1 MNPGPP
7 AGLPERRRSPRHAV
21 REVRGTMHISSD
33 AKVLNMS
40 LIGMAVQ
47 SGTAMRVGRNYAITL
62 TNNQKHEFRLQ
73 GTVVWCRLRALKKSE
88 RGDTSPLY
96 EAGFKFSDTLSD
108 KADNLLRFMQESA
121 VIALEQRVSGRFKV
135 NLDRPVNLDTEC
147 DFVIRSIS
155 SDGVLIETE
164 VVPEPTE
171 MLEMEI
177 VLDDKPLTLKGRI
190 IHSREVEGSE
200 ARQFVQV
207 GVEFAEL
214 GDADRKVIESYI
226 AKKIR

>member
-1 MNPGPP
+1 MVPGPP
-7 AGLPERRRSPRHAV
+7 HGLPERRRSPRHAV
-21 REVRGTMHISSD
+21 HEVHGTMHISSD

-47 SGTAMRVGRNYAITL
+47 SGTAMRVGRSYAITL

-96 EAGFKFSDTLSD
+96 EAGFKFADTLSD
-108 KADNLLRFMQESA
+108 KADSLLRFMQESA
-121 VIALEQRVSGRFKV
+121 VVALEQRVSGRFKV
-135 NLDRPVNLDTEC
+135 NLDRPVSLNTQC

-155 SDGVLIETE
+155 SEGLLIETE

-171 MLEMEI
+171 MLEMELA
-177 VLDDKPLTLKGRI
+177 LDDRPLTLKGRI
-190 IHSREVEGSE
+190 IHSREVEGGE
-200 ARQFVQV
+200 ARRFVQV
-207 GVEFAEL
+207 GVAFAEL
-214 GDADRKVIESYI
+214 GDADRRAIEAYI
-226 AKKIR
+226 ARKLR